1 MPSIETGG
9 SYPEG
14 LDHCLGWAGYQS
26 ADDPLVG
33 LLSDEEQDA
42 LKKPSSTGTKSS
54 SEKNTEQSKEKEPPQ
69 TPLHTMAPVQRSELT
84 FEDNDDD
91 LMDALGFGSGPKGD
105 EKEEI
110 WPAHSMTDELLG
122 QGSMDKILKQPG
134 KGEHREFKLDK
145 KYQDQP
151 EKEDGW
157 DKEDFDFGAYQPT
170 MASMPSGQLGRRQSA
185 SRFSAETSSEAKP
198 EPCHKPPPAS
208 QNPVWSS
215 RNRGDWLGLK
225 DEAFMD
231 SELSSPV
238 KASTT
243 VSHPSPLPAAEK
255 AVPQPDPPEE
265 EDWLMALL
273 ARKKAQAQAK
283 SQERNAK
290 PSEAPGNE
298 LDPRSPVRQPVHWLS
313 TAKQDSAH
321 PLESVQGDP
330 TRDDNALGTFHVVVQ
345 FGQQYAERVPLS
357 YSAASGLLH
366 ERRLGAPTTYL
377 YKDASGCHAELLRAQ
392 ARVAELESQVQ
403 MLEMERTQYKL
414 RLESLQQ
421 RHQADLD
428 HLESAYRYKAFTSAP
443 LFCHVLTC
451 SPIHL
456 PRLGMLG
463 TLVQEMR
470 KDYEEQLQRLKRLKD
485 LEIDAVTSATSHT
498 RSLNGIIEQ
507 MEKFSSDLHD
517 LSHKMEAMHQTTSQ
531 ELAQQ
536 WDKQLKVLEDRLSQ
550 QKRDME
556 EERSRFQEVIT
567 RMEFRLSEQERWR
580 LMAEQSKAE
589 LLQHSLEE
597 QQRGMT
603 QQLSMERAELE
614 REKLVDVVAWCLVAE
629 MSQRRKTLW
638 QMGLGAFL
646 FLSCDTLQSALLKE
660 RQKLER
666 DMDQTQRT
674 ASQRESTIMSL
685 AKEQAELKI
694 RSRELKAKE
703 NHLLRDRELLEEA
716 WQELRHE
723 KEKVNRA
730 ALRIQNREEEIKS
743 TTKLSSQ
750 KYEEGERALQEARRV
765 ESEHQSRL
773 QVMQQHV
780 EQLKQQEQRLH
791 QERLSMVHQR
801 KQLEQLREVLPRK
814 PVTLGTM
821 GKDLGAPVTGLSA
834 TLCKASCMLLVGRDV
849 LGGGA
854 AALVFC
860 FSGGLRCS

>member
-1 MPSIETGG
+1 MAAPLLMAARCGARPFGTAEKPAMEKKALSSPSALQLHKNFE
-9 SYPEG
+9 
-14 LDHCLGWAGYQS
+14 
-26 ADDPLVG
+26 DDPLVG

-185 SRFSAETSSEAKP
+185 RYCALFSAETSSEAKP

-243 VSHPSPLPAAEK
+243 VSHPSPATARQHRSTSQLPAAEK

-330 TRDDNALGTFHVVVQ
+330 TRDDNAL
-345 FGQQYAERVPLS
+345 VPTTTIPQEQKMPGPAVLTQAD
-357 YSAASGLLH
+357 SAASGLLH

-428 HLESAYRYKAFTSAP
+428 HLESAYR
-443 LFCHVLTC
+443 
-451 SPIHL
+451 
-456 PRLGMLG
+456 

-614 REKLVDVVAWCLVAE
+614 REK
-629 MSQRRKTLW
+629 
-638 QMGLGAFL
+638 
-646 FLSCDTLQSALLKE
+646 SALLKE

-834 TLCKASCMLLVGRDV
+834 TLSQALHNVPGFLPPIQEALSMASPTDRYINLLLLNYRAQQDHRFLENEKIFLDSLKKAPYTT
-849 LGGGA
+849 
-854 AALVFC
+854 
-860 FSGGLRCS
+860 